1 MKLIVKRYIDG
12 DIIYVENI
20 TRYTQREK
28 NPISEERLQ
37 EIVSSQNEVNDSIQ
51 YKIVEIPE
59 DDSSVCEII
68 RMLLGEKQYKR
79 SYEFEDLYE
88 SINEFKE
95 QTPELISFLTR
106 TQLINDIQIN
116 NQDIYTY
123 LFKQVFEDKM
133 SYRDVIPNNDAKLNS
148 TNVIMLSNSLH
159 MLVSKMSLDDK
170 IKNEKL
176 ESNDIKAIIIA
187 MMQVALPLAL
197 GIAFIY
203 YLILLF
209 LTKVWL

>member
-1 MKLIVKRYIDG
+1 MKLIIKRYIDG
-12 DIIYVENI
+12 DIISVENI

-95 QTPELISFLTR
+95 QLE
-106 TQLINDIQIN
+106 DIQRDVRDMISPIEDLAERTRVVVDKIN
-116 NQDIYTY
+116 NNYDR
-123 LFKQVFEDKM
+123 K
-133 SYRDVIPNNDAKLNS
+133 
-148 TNVIMLSNSLH
+148 
-159 MLVSKMSLDDK
+159 
-170 IKNEKL
+170 
-176 ESNDIKAIIIA
+176 
-187 MMQVALPLAL
+187 
-197 GIAFIY
+197 
-203 YLILLF
+203 
-209 LTKVWL
+209 

>member
-37 EIVSSQNEVNDSIQ
+37 EIVSSQNEVNDSVQ
-51 YKIVEIPE
+51 FKIVEIPE

-68 RMLLGEKQYKR
+68 QMLLGEKQYKR

-95 QTPELISFLTR
+95 QLE
-106 TQLINDIQIN
+106 DIQ
-116 NQDIYTY
+116 
-123 LFKQVFEDKM
+123 
-133 SYRDVIPNNDAKLNS
+133 RDVRDMISPIEDLAERTK
-148 TNVIMLSNSLH
+148 TV
-159 MLVSKMSLDDK
+159 VDK
-170 IKNEKL
+170 IEN
-176 ESNDIKAIIIA
+176 N
-187 MMQVALPLAL
+187 
-197 GIAFIY
+197 
-203 YLILLF
+203 
-209 LTKVWL
+209 

>member
-37 EIVSSQNEVNDSIQ
+37 EIVSSQNEVNDSVQ
-51 YKIVEIPE
+51 FKIVEIPE

-79 SYEFEDLYE
+79 SLEFEDLYE

-95 QTPELISFLTR
+95 QLEGIQRDVRDMISPIEDLAERTR
-106 TQLINDIQIN
+106 VVVDKIN
-116 NQDIYTY
+116 NNYDR
-123 LFKQVFEDKM
+123 K
-133 SYRDVIPNNDAKLNS
+133 
-148 TNVIMLSNSLH
+148 
-159 MLVSKMSLDDK
+159 
-170 IKNEKL
+170 
-176 ESNDIKAIIIA
+176 
-187 MMQVALPLAL
+187 
-197 GIAFIY
+197 
-203 YLILLF
+203 
-209 LTKVWL
+209 

>member
-37 EIVSSQNEVNDSIQ
+37 EIVSSQNEVNDSVQ
-51 YKIVEIPE
+51 FKIVEIPE

-79 SYEFEDLYE
+79 SLEFEDLYE

-95 QTPELISFLTR
+95 QLEGIQRDVRDMISAIEDLAER
-106 TQLINDIQIN
+106 TKTVVDKIN
-116 NQDIYTY
+116 NNYDR
-123 LFKQVFEDKM
+123 K
-133 SYRDVIPNNDAKLNS
+133 
-148 TNVIMLSNSLH
+148 
-159 MLVSKMSLDDK
+159 
-170 IKNEKL
+170 
-176 ESNDIKAIIIA
+176 
-187 MMQVALPLAL
+187 
-197 GIAFIY
+197 
-203 YLILLF
+203 
-209 LTKVWL
+209 